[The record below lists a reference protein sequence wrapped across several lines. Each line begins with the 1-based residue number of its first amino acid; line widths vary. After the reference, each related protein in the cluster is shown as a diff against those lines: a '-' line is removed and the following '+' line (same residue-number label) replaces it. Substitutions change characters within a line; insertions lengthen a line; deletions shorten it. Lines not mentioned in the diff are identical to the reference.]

1 MFTDC
6 PSNSTTK
13 CITDGVSVLI
23 ENGYSDNYVLQ
34 DSLGLL
40 FVTLLW
46 SLIAY
51 YGLKREEKIGYAY

>member
-1 MFTDC
+1 MFSDC
-6 PSNSTTK
+6 PSNSTIT

-23 ENGYSDNYVLQ
+23 ENGYSSSYILQ
-34 DSLGLL
+34 DSLGLT
-40 FVTLLW
+40 FVTVLW